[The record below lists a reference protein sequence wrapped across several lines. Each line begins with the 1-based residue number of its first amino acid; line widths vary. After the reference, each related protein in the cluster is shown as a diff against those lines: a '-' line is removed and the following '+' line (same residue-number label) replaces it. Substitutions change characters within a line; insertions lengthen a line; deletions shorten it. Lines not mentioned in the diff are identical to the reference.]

1 MQNASRVSAAFRQQ
15 NAKLDCQGIDTAQVS
30 NQSMLQ
36 TYFNTFLS
44 KASWKVKSSA
54 IFWLKKRNNATD
66 RQLRFFV
73 SFPEYRFTMFNHI
86 CQQSEIRCC
95 YHHRYYQIRAQDA
108 SFNNSISSTDF
119 FLYIYIYVS
128 YYYGGVKKQ

>member
-44 KASWKVKSSA
+44 KAS
-54 IFWLKKRNNATD
+54 
-66 RQLRFFV
+66 
-73 SFPEYRFTMFNHI
+73 
-86 CQQSEIRCC
+86 
-95 YHHRYYQIRAQDA
+95 
-108 SFNNSISSTDF
+108 
-119 FLYIYIYVS
+119 
-128 YYYGGVKKQ
+128 